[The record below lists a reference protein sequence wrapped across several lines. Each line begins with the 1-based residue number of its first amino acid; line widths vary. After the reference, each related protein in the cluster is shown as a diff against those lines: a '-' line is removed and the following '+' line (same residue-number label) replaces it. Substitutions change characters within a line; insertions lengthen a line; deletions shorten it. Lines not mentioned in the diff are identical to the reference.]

1 MLCVLRSDFL
11 YKKHQ
16 SEYWKGVP
24 SWTEL
29 LGNLLNILRHIPLIT
44 TCIIS
49 HTHPHLLLEI
59 SIAFHISLLP
69 LYSTVTHKLPTPTST
84 PKTSFTLHF
93 QGQVPYLLP
102 CLCISWPFRRDKT
115 VLAFAIRI
123 LSFFRC
129 VIDVFECCAPN
140 AVVPTD
146 PVVFIVSSC
155 MMQWFLGT
163 RMSCYSRIDCVT
175 TFLHANYTFRSFSDP
190 WKKKKAWR
198 VESGL
203 GSLAP
208 PANYTHQ
215 SLLPHHF
222 WRPQNLHLLLGP
234 PLHRLSWNLFLG
246 WGQLLDLV
254 NIKEFSMS
262 STLFP
267 SSNTK

>member
-29 LGNLLNILRHIPLIT
+29 LRNLLNILRHIPLIT
-44 TCIIS
+44 TCIIT

-190 WKKKKAWR
+190 WKKKKKHG
-198 VESGL
+198 VL
-203 GSLAP
+203 SLAWEVWH
-208 PANYTHQ
+208 HQ
-215 SLLPHHF
+215 QTIHTSHSYHIISGNPKTCISCLALLCTD
-222 WRPQNLHLLLGP
+222 WAGISSWGGASCWTLL
-234 PLHRLSWNLFLG
+234 
-246 WGQLLDLV
+246 
-254 NIKEFSMS
+254 I
-262 STLFP
+262 
-267 SSNTK
+267 